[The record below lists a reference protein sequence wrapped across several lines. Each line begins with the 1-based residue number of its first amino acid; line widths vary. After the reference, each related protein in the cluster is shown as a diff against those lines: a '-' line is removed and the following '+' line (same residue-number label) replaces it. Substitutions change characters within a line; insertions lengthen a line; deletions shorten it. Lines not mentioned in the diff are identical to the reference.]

1 MRCVTNKKLVFFQNG
16 ARTDASSSVL
26 DGQGHVTAVHLASLR
41 VSEIDV
47 PAPRVRVSLKDIIR
61 RNFVA
66 FLVHSLFNLK
76 HVHTGTAN
84 TAVLRTGDGI
94 VAVEEASKPFRLLF
108 DDEHTRIVGG
118 HWLFNR
124 RPIAAHGAPGM
135 VNFTYSP
142 FRPLPLQID
151 GVPVD
156 VAFRS
161 FPFMIHSA
169 AQVRGDA
176 ETYVMPIMSA
186 RFGNFFKY
194 LGGSLAMPVDET
206 YTSEWL
212 FVNRYSGT
220 ATFVDTGV
228 ITNPLHVVDAR
239 KVGDTVEIYSSNIKS
254 FQDVLEPKH
263 PSALRP
269 VLELR
274 KDVVDL
280 TRMEIKSTRSF
291 RDAAGDFPNPVTNR
305 GVVLINRLY
314 TDRDTQELVYF
325 DTRRDEIV
333 RRVHVDPDARDVLY
347 YRGQLLF
354 CTLDHF
360 CVADAR
366 NGKTLVK
373 VPIPHRST
381 NFHAAL
387 LEV

>member
-1 MRCVTNKKLVFFQNG
+1 MRCVKNKKLMFFQNG

-41 VSEIDV
+41 VSEIDI

-66 FLVHSLFNLK
+66 FLIHSLFNLQ

-84 TAVLRTGDGI
+84 TAVLQTGDGI
-94 VAVEEASKPFRLLF
+94 VAVEEASKPFQLLF
-108 DDEHTRIVGG
+108 DDEQTRIVGG

-124 RPIAAHGAPGM
+124 RPIAAHGAQGI

-156 VAFRS
+156 VSFRS

-194 LGGSLAMPVDET
+194 LRGVLAMPVDEA
-206 YTSEWL
+206 YSAEWL
-212 FVNRYSGT
+212 FVNRSSGT

-239 KVGDTVEIYSSNIKS
+239 RVGNTVEIYSSHVKS

-280 TRMEIKSTRSF
+280 ARMEIKSTRSF
-291 RDAAGDFPNPVTNR
+291 REAAGDFPNPVGN

-314 TDRDTQELVYF
+314 IGQDTQELVYF
-325 DTRRDEIV
+325 DTKRDEVV
-333 RRVHVDPDARDVLY
+333 RSVRVDSDARDVLY
-347 YRGQLLF
+347 HRGQLLF

-366 NGKTLVK
+366 NGNVLVR
-373 VPIPHRST
+373 VPIPHRTT